1 MKDAARETARHFF
14 MAVRHRP
21 KQSGF
26 VGFSPCACGD
36 VEMGIWAKVKWAGQ
50 VHFSAQ
56 HCAEMLQFSLRSNY
70 YISTG

>member
-21 KQSGF
+21 KKDGCE
-26 VGFSPCACGD
+26 GFSPCACGS
-36 VEMGIWAKVKWAGQ
+36 VEMGIWAKVKRAGT
-50 VHFSAQ
+50 VHFAAQ
-56 HCAEMLQFSLRSNY
+56 HCAEMLRFSLRSNY